1 MTEPHSQPPAAPTS
15 DRQSRDGQLSAHRQ
29 RIIAPDLARGLA
41 LLGIALA
48 NIATA
53 WTTAEG
59 ADRAVSLGGVY
70 DGSVL
75 DQVAVIFSAMFV
87 HVRGLPMFSTLLGFG
102 VGLITMSLWRRGYPR
117 STARWVLVRRYGLLA
132 AFGALHMVFLFFGDI
147 MVLYGLS
154 GIILALLMPLR
165 DRALMWIAGVL
176 LGLQFIGFSVMGV
189 ASLVFPEFGELA
201 GTQLPIADTYGGWVL
216 NNLLFL
222 LLAPASFIPQAL
234 TLIPVMIIG
243 FVWARRGVLTDP
255 DAHARLL
262 WRWVWV
268 GVAVVLLIGL
278 PLGLAE
284 TGVIAT
290 ESTGLWMMLN
300 TSFGLLTGPAIVA
313 GVTLACRGLQR
324 RIDDAPAVGHSVRL
338 SPPLVALTALGK
350 RSMSGYILQSLLFV
364 ILVLPFGFGLGQNE
378 GAFQLLIWAT
388 VVWLIT
394 LVAAYGLELAGKRG
408 PFEWTHRRLSYGRNG
423 LQDRYVPKAGQPMP
437 LPSQQPGPQQ
447 PGPQAGRSNPHRQH
461 PDAPEN
467 PYRRD

>member
-1 MTEPHSQPPAAPTS
+1 MPATVGQP
-15 DRQSRDGQLSAHRQ
+15 RGGQLSAQQR

-59 ADRAVSLGGVY
+59 AERAVSLGGVY
-70 DGSVL
+70 DGSAL
-75 DQVAVIFSAMFV
+75 DRAAAVFSAMFV

-102 VGLITMSLWRRGYPR
+102 VGLITMSLWRRAYPR

-132 AFGALHMVFLFFGDI
+132 AFGALHMVLLFFGDI

-154 GIILALLMPLR
+154 GIVLALLMPLR
-165 DRALMWIAGVL
+165 DRTLMWIAGVL
-176 LGLQFIGFSVMGV
+176 LGLQFIGFTAMGV
-189 ASLVFPEFGELA
+189 VSVIFPEA
-201 GTQLPIADTYGGWVL
+201 GAAADTQLPVAESYGGWVL
-216 NNLLFL
+216 NNLLVL
-222 LLAPASFIPQAL
+222 LLAPVSFIPQAL

-243 FVWARRGVLTDP
+243 FVWARRGVLIDP

-268 GVAVVLLIGL
+268 GAAVVLLIGL
-278 PLGLAE
+278 PRGLAE
-284 TGVIAT
+284 IGVIAPG
-290 ESTGLWMMLN
+290 STGLWSMLN

-324 RIDDAPAVGHSVRL
+324 RIDDAHADGRGARL

-394 LVAAYGLELAGKRG
+394 LAAAYGLELAGKPG
-408 PFEWTHRRLSYGRNG
+408 PFEWVHRRLSYGRDG
-423 LQDRYVPKAGQPMP
+423 LRERYAPTAGQPMP
-437 LPSQQPGPQQ
+437 LPPRQPGP
-447 PGPQAGRSNPHRQH
+447 PENPHR
-461 PDAPEN
+461 
-467 PYRRD
+467 RG